1 MEITKHC
8 KNRIEHYEIK
18 KKLVSR
24 CTKGKYNGIIY
35 ELNLILDLLK
45 DDK

>member
-8 KNRIEHYEIK
+8 KNRIKHYEIEK
-18 KKLVSR
+18 KKVSR

-35 ELNLILDLLK
+35 ELNLVLDLLK
-45 DDK
+45 NGK